1 MRKMGG
7 INLMETITVVVPC
20 YNEEEVLKSFYNEMI
35 KVASEMKN
43 VDFEILF
50 IDDGSKDKTLSIIKN
65 YSTVDS
71 RVKYISFSRNFG
83 KEAAI
88 YAGLKAAIGEYVVI
102 IDADLQ
108 HPPRLIKDM
117 YYGIVKEGYDSVAAY
132 RKDRTG
138 ESKIRSFFSRSFFKL
153 ASKITKLDFR
163 EGEEDYRMMNR
174 MFVDAVLS
182 IKEKNRFTKG
192 IFQWV
197 GFNVKWIEHENINR
211 VAGNSKW
218 SIFKLFTY
226 SLDGI
231 IGFSTVPLLIS
242 SFLGLIL
249 CLIST
254 ILGIYLIIKGISTN
268 SVISSSLISVLVTL
282 LISGVQLFLFGIL
295 GQYLGKIY
303 LEIKERPLYIV
314 KDQKILVNKEIEI
327 NEEFKIEA

>member
-1 MRKMGG
+1 
-7 INLMETITVVVPC
+7 METITVVVPC
-20 YNEEEVLKSFYNEMI
+20 YNEEDVLKSFYNEMI

-268 SVISSSLISVLVTL
+268 SVISSSLMSVLVTL

>member
-1 MRKMGG
+1 
-7 INLMETITVVVPC
+7 METITVVVPC
-20 YNEEEVLKSFYNEMI
+20 YNEEDVLKSFYNEMI

-65 YSTVDS
+65 YSIVDS

-138 ESKIRSFFSRSFFKL
+138 ESKIRSFFSRAFFKL

-174 MFVDAVLS
+174 KFVDAVLS

-249 CLIST
+249 CLIAT

-268 SVISSSLISVLVTL
+268 SVISSSLISILVTL

-295 GQYLGKIY
+295 GQYLGKTY

>member
-1 MRKMGG
+1 
-7 INLMETITVVVPC
+7 METITVVVPC
-20 YNEEEVLKSFYNEMI
+20 YNEEDVLKSFYNEMI

-282 LISGVQLFLFGIL
+282 LISGVQLFLFGVL
-295 GQYLGKIY
+295 GQYLGKTY

>member
-1 MRKMGG
+1 
-7 INLMETITVVVPC
+7 METITVVVPC
-20 YNEEEVLKSFYNEMI
+20 YNEEDVLKSFYNEMI

-295 GQYLGKIY
+295 GQYLGKTY

>member
-1 MRKMGG
+1 
-7 INLMETITVVVPC
+7 METISVVVPC
-20 YNEEEVLKSFYNEMI
+20 YNEEDVLKSFYTEI
-35 KVASEMKN
+35 SKVASEIKN
-43 VDFEILF
+43 VNFEMLF
-50 IDDGSKDKTLSIIKN
+50 VDDGSKDKTLNIIKN
-65 YSTVDS
+65 YASFDS
-71 RVKYISFSRNFG
+71 RVRYISFSRNFG

-88 YAGLKAAIGEYVVI
+88 YAGLEASTGDYVVI

-117 YYGIVKEGYDSVAAY
+117 YYGITKEGYDSVAAY
-132 RKDRTG
+132 RKDRIG
-138 ESKIRSFFSRSFFKL
+138 ESKVRAFFSRMFFKF

-174 MFVDAVLS
+174 KFVNAVLS
-182 IKEKNRFTKG
+182 IKENNRFTKG

-197 GFNVKWIEHENINR
+197 GFNVKWIEHENVNR

-231 IGFSTVPLLIS
+231 IGFSTVPLVIS
-242 SFLGLIL
+242 SFLGLVL
-249 CLIST
+249 CLIAT
-254 ILGIYLIIKGISTN
+254 IFGIYLVIKGISTN
-268 SVISSSLISVLVTL
+268 SVISSSLMSILITL
-282 LISGVQLFLFGIL
+282 LISGVQLFLFGVL
-295 GQYLGKIY
+295 GQYLGKTY
-303 LEIKERPLYIV
+303 LEIKERPLYII

>member
-7 INLMETITVVVPC
+7 ITLMETITVVVPC
-20 YNEEEVLKSFYNEMI
+20 YNEEDVLKSFYNEMI

-295 GQYLGKIY
+295 GQYLGKTY

>member
-1 MRKMGG
+1 
-7 INLMETITVVVPC
+7 METITVVVPC

-282 LISGVQLFLFGIL
+282 LISGVQLFLFGVL
-295 GQYLGKIY
+295 GQYLGKTY

>member
-1 MRKMGG
+1 
-7 INLMETITVVVPC
+7 METITVVVPC
-20 YNEEEVLKSFYNEMI
+20 YNEEDVLKSFYNEMI

-218 SIFKLFTY
+218 SIFRLFTY

-268 SVISSSLISVLVTL
+268 SVISSSLMSVLVTL

-295 GQYLGKIY
+295 GQYLGKTY

-314 KDQKILVNKEIEI
+314 KDEKILVNKEIEI

>member
-7 INLMETITVVVPC
+7 ITLMETITVVVPC
-20 YNEEEVLKSFYNEMI
+20 YNEEDVLKSFYNEMI

-218 SIFKLFTY
+218 SIFRLFTY

-268 SVISSSLISVLVTL
+268 SVISSSLMSVLVTL

-295 GQYLGKIY
+295 GQYLGKTY

-314 KDQKILVNKEIEI
+314 KDEKILVNKEIEI

>member
-1 MRKMGG
+1 
-7 INLMETITVVVPC
+7 METITVVVPC

-174 MFVDAVLS
+174 MFVDAVL
-182 IKEKNRFTKG
+182 
-192 IFQWV
+192 
-197 GFNVKWIEHENINR
+197 
-211 VAGNSKW
+211 
-218 SIFKLFTY
+218 
-226 SLDGI
+226 
-231 IGFSTVPLLIS
+231 
-242 SFLGLIL
+242 
-249 CLIST
+249 
-254 ILGIYLIIKGISTN
+254 
-268 SVISSSLISVLVTL
+268 
-282 LISGVQLFLFGIL
+282 
-295 GQYLGKIY
+295 
-303 LEIKERPLYIV
+303 
-314 KDQKILVNKEIEI
+314 
-327 NEEFKIEA
+327 

>member
-1 MRKMGG
+1 
-7 INLMETITVVVPC
+7 METITVVVPC
-20 YNEEEVLKSFYNEMI
+20 YNEEDVLKSFYNEMI

-218 SIFKLFTY
+218 SIFRLFTY

-268 SVISSSLISVLVTL
+268 SVISSSLMSVLVTL

-295 GQYLGKIY
+295 GQYLGKTY

>member
-1 MRKMGG
+1 
-7 INLMETITVVVPC
+7 METITVVVPC
-20 YNEEEVLKSFYNEMI
+20 YNEEDVLKSFYNEMI

-218 SIFKLFTY
+218 SIFRLFTY

>member
-1 MRKMGG
+1 M

-20 YNEEEVLKSFYNEMI
+20 YNEEDVLKSFYNEII

-268 SVISSSLISVLVTL
+268 SVISSSLISILVTL

-327 NEEFKIEA
+327 NEKFKIEA

>member
-1 MRKMGG
+1 
-7 INLMETITVVVPC
+7 MEIITVVVPC
-20 YNEEEVLKSFYNEMI
+20 YNEEDVLKSFYNEMI

-117 YYGIVKEGYDSVAAY
+117 YYGITKEGYDSVAAY
-132 RKDRTG
+132 RKDRKG
-138 ESKIRSFFSRSFFKL
+138 ESKIRAFFSRSFFKL

-174 MFVDAVLS
+174 KFVDAVLS

-268 SVISSSLISVLVTL
+268 SVISSSLISILVTL

-295 GQYLGKIY
+295 GQYLGKTY

>member
-1 MRKMGG
+1 
-7 INLMETITVVVPC
+7 MEIITVVVPC
-20 YNEEEVLKSFYNEMI
+20 YNEQDVLKSFYNEII
-35 KVASEMKN
+35 KVASEMKY

-71 RVKYISFSRNFG
+71 RVKYISFSTNFG

-117 YYGIVKEGYDSVAAY
+117 YYGIAKEGYDSVAAY
-132 RKDRTG
+132 RKDRNG
-138 ESKIRSFFSRSFFKL
+138 ESKIRTFFSKAFFKL

-174 MFVDAVLS
+174 KFVNAVLS
-182 IKEKNRFTKG
+182 IKESNRFTKG

-211 VAGNSKW
+211 VAGDSKW

-231 IGFSTVPLLIS
+231 IGFSTVPLVIS
-242 SFLGLIL
+242 SFLGLVL
-249 CLIST
+249 CLIAT
-254 ILGIYLIIKGISTN
+254 IFGIYLVIKGISTN
-268 SVISSSLISVLVTL
+268 SVISSSLMSILITL
-282 LISGVQLFLFGIL
+282 LISGVQLFLFGVL
-295 GQYLGKIY
+295 GQYLGKTY
-303 LEIKERPLYIV
+303 LEIKERPLYII

>member
-1 MRKMGG
+1 
-7 INLMETITVVVPC
+7 METITVVVPC
-20 YNEEEVLKSFYNEMI
+20 YNEEDVLKSFYNEMI

-218 SIFKLFTY
+218 SIFRLFTY

-231 IGFSTVPLLIS
+231 IGFSTVPLIIS

-268 SVISSSLISVLVTL
+268 SVISSSLMSVLVTL

-295 GQYLGKIY
+295 GQYLGKTY

-314 KDQKILVNKEIEI
+314 KDEKILVNKEIEI

>member
-1 MRKMGG
+1 
-7 INLMETITVVVPC
+7 METITVVVPC
-20 YNEEEVLKSFYNEMI
+20 YNEEDVLKSFYNEMI

-268 SVISSSLISVLVTL
+268 SVISSSLMSVLVTL

-295 GQYLGKIY
+295 GQYLGKTY

>member
-1 MRKMGG
+1 
-7 INLMETITVVVPC
+7 METITVVVPC
-20 YNEEEVLKSFYNEMI
+20 YNEEDVLKSFYNEMI

>member
-1 MRKMGG
+1 
-7 INLMETITVVVPC
+7 METISVVVPC
-20 YNEEEVLKSFYNEMI
+20 YNEEDVLKSFYTEI
-35 KVASEMKN
+35 SKVASEIKN
-43 VDFEILF
+43 VNFEILF
-50 IDDGSKDKTLSIIKN
+50 IDDGSKDKTLNIIKN
-65 YSTVDS
+65 YASLDS
-71 RVKYISFSRNFG
+71 RVRYISFSRNFG

-138 ESKIRSFFSRSFFKL
+138 ESKIRAFFSRIFFKL
-153 ASKITKLDFR
+153 ASKITKLEFR

-174 MFVDAVLS
+174 KFVDAVLS

-231 IGFSTVPLLIS
+231 IGFSIVPLIIS

-249 CLIST
+249 CLIAT
-254 ILGIYLIIKGISTN
+254 IFGIYLIIKAISTN
-268 SVISSSLISVLVTL
+268 SVISSSLISIGVTL
-282 LISGVQLFLFGIL
+282 LISGVQLFLFGVL
-295 GQYLGKIY
+295 GQYLGKTY
-303 LEIKERPLYIV
+303 LEIKERPLYII